1 MAQTRDH
8 LPKILQNTDAKKA
21 WCKKVLKHYVVKR
34 LHFWSSPKG
43 KASKVGKYAATIL
56 SFGKYGSLKSSEE
69 ILKDCNA
76 IKTDIEAAST
86 FQAYINLIKKLH
98 THAVEAK
105 DGEIPAASGPSLRT
119 DTYYAIIA
127 MIHEILKTDFPV
139 DYQNE
144 INRIMVN
151 LKIDKL
157 SYKNHYA
164 QGRSREEIYESIND
178 HLRQLVL
185 LGYKPIYYKA
195 FEFYRNLFPTLF
207 VPISGKF
214 SFIEEKEARSFKVLV
229 EVQIEQEQGVKSN
242 LEDLNAP
249 NQNIPYQ
256 LQPDFAMIFCHKELK
271 KSLGFCTKIALA
283 EDILEK
289 GKSFHELY
297 EFNREKFIADN
308 LVEDKAPKEDVHQ
321 GTDVDV
327 QSEIAYLPVDGG
339 DAVSLPPPAETTV
352 DYDIEVEDAASDA
365 DDSEGISAEQ
375 PNSDHVK
382 PLPVL
387 PTEAVS
393 PPPAPEFHPARVSA
407 IGTFAPAATTK
418 QIKTDIPAPP
428 VIEEIETEQVVVSE
442 NNGSTEQPK
451 SETRRRAGRKSH

>member
-34 LHFWSSPKG
+34 LHFWGSAKG
-43 KASKVGKYAATIL
+43 KMSKVGKYAATIM

-86 FQAYINLIKKLH
+86 FQDYFKLIQKLH
-98 THAVEAK
+98 TYAAEAK
-105 DGEIPAASGPSLRT
+105 GEEIPAASGPSLRT

-151 LKIDKL
+151 LKIDKM
-157 SYKNHYA
+157 SYKSHYP
-164 QGRSREEIYESIND
+164 QGRSREEIYAAINE
-178 HLRQLVL
+178 HLRHLVL
-185 LGYKPIYYKA
+185 LGHKAIYYKA

-207 VPISGKF
+207 VPLSGKF
-214 SFIEEKEARSFKVLV
+214 SFIEEKDARSFKVLI
-229 EVQIEQEQGVKSN
+229 EVQVEQEQGVKSN
-242 LEDLNAP
+242 LEDLQAP

-271 KSLGFCTKIALA
+271 KSLGFCTKIAIE
-283 EDILEK
+283 EDILEN

-308 LVEDKAPKEDVHQ
+308 LVEDRAPKEDVQQ
-321 GTDVDV
+321 GIDVDV
-327 QSEIAYLPVDGG
+327 QSEIAYLPVDGS
-339 DAVSLPPPAETTV
+339 DAGPLPPPSETTV
-352 DYDIEVEDAASDA
+352 DYDIEVEDADDDAEDARVDAVAASA
-365 DDSEGISAEQ
+365 DR
-375 PNSDHVK
+375 VK

-387 PTEAVS
+387 PNGTIVI
-393 PPPAPEFHPARVSA
+393 PPPPEPQQARVSA
-407 IGTFAPAATTK
+407 HGTFASTAPARLVKAETPVP
-418 QIKTDIPAPP
+418 PA
-428 VIEEIETEQVVVSE
+428 IEEIETEEIVMGD
-442 NNGSTEQPK
+442 NLATDQPK
-451 SETRRRAGRKSH
+451 VEARRRTGRKPR